1 MGAAVAVACFALC
14 VKPARLEVVLRAGTV
29 RREADCLPTRR
40 APGQWQGTNGT
51 TYPCACAQ
59 RRAATHHCDRQS
71 TAWRGRRGQFYTHP
85 GSLVASGQVA
95 HEPVNKVGWCALGRS
110 TACRWQ
116 CTSDRLETCKV
127 GSSLLRGM
135 KLGAEYARRST
146 AAGVA
151 ASRVASTRAHAPAL
165 SALPAWVC
173 ICSSPVPSVCKEA
186 ALTLHLGAHGLAIG
200 QPCSRIYTALSREP
214 CGRRRRRDVATC
226 GNEPP
231 STPRCCPVGGMWTH
245 SNFSAAERD

>member
-1 MGAAVAVACFALC
+1 MYLDVSDVYPKMYLGLVWDTYKIHAKCQDTCILLECNRAFKIHLRYIRIHSGYVSDRKLHPKTIGTPPAPVRSVQLTHVHALN
-14 VKPARLEVVLRAGTV
+14 VGQPHITVLDKA
-29 RREADCLPTRR
+29 
-40 APGQWQGTNGT
+40 
-51 TYPCACAQ
+51 
-59 RRAATHHCDRQS
+59 
-71 TAWRGRRGQFYTHP
+71 RRGGEDADNSTHP

-151 ASRVASTRAHAPAL
+151 
-165 SALPAWVC
+165 
-173 ICSSPVPSVCKEA
+173 
-186 ALTLHLGAHGLAIG
+186 
-200 QPCSRIYTALSREP
+200 
-214 CGRRRRRDVATC
+214 
-226 GNEPP
+226 
-231 STPRCCPVGGMWTH
+231 
-245 SNFSAAERD
+245 